1 MRRACSATSP
11 SPTRRCDGKPTTNAS
26 RSPITSAISRC
37 TAFSTWSVMITRT
50 TPTPKRW
57 KRSSRRSWRNSVFPI
72 PMRSG
77 NGLTDMTDSEPTHDN
92 PRNTR
97 NLPAVVPQGETGR
110 PTAESWLLRIVRG
123 LFGWKAGSVRDDL
136 QIVLDASTPDDVGFS
151 AVERTMLRNI
161 PDLHERRIADVM
173 VHRADIVAIKRD
185 IQIGELMSLFESA
198 AHSRLVVYN
207 ETLDDPEGIV
217 HIRDLLAFM
226 TARARVSDKAKTKAK
241 RAKPL
246 TAGLDLRAVDLALP
260 LSDANII
267 RKLLYVPPS
276 MRAIDLLAQMQAS
289 RIHLALVVDE
299 YGGTDGLVSI
309 EDIVEQIVGEID
321 DEHDSDEPP
330 AIVRQADNSF
340 IADARASLDDVRT
353 VIGEDFVTG
362 EAGEEVE
369 TLGGYL
375 VTHVGR
381 LPVRGEV
388 ISGPGNFEIEVLDAD
403 PRRVKR
409 LRIGTRKER
418 PAPRPQ
424 RETRRR
430 EATPEAGA
438 PPASDHP
445 SPPTSDGAGSP

>member
-1 MRRACSATSP
+1 
-11 SPTRRCDGKPTTNAS
+11 
-26 RSPITSAISRC
+26 
-37 TAFSTWSVMITRT
+37 
-50 TPTPKRW
+50 
-57 KRSSRRSWRNSVFPI
+57 
-72 PMRSG
+72 
-77 NGLTDMTDSEPTHDN
+77 
-92 PRNTR
+92 
-97 NLPAVVPQGETGR
+97 
-110 PTAESWLLRIVRG
+110 
-123 LFGWKAGSVRDDL
+123 
-136 QIVLDASTPDDVGFS
+136 
-151 AVERTMLRNI
+151 MLRNI
-161 PDLHERRIADVM
+161 LSLHERRIADVM
-173 VHRADIVAIKRD
+173 IHRADIVAVKRD
-185 IQIGELMSLFESA
+185 IPLGELMSLFESA

-226 TARARVSDKAKTKAK
+226 TARARISETGKGNAKQRK
-241 RAKPL
+241 KPFP
-246 TAGLDLRAVDLALP
+246 AGLDLRAVDLALP

-267 RKLLYVPPS
+267 RKLLFVPPS

-340 IADARASLDDVRT
+340 IADARASLDDVRS
-353 VIGEDFVTG
+353 VIGEEFVTG

-409 LRIGTRKER
+409 LRIATRKER
-418 PAPRPQ
+418 SALRAQ
-424 RETRRR
+424 RESRRR
-430 EATPEAGA
+430 EAATDAGSA
-438 PPASDHP
+438 PAGDNTN
-445 SPPTSDGAGSP
+445 PPGTGAGSS

>member
-1 MRRACSATSP
+1 MQSEWIEMA
-11 SPTRRCDGKPTTNAS
+11 
-26 RSPITSAISRC
+26 
-37 TAFSTWSVMITRT
+37 
-50 TPTPKRW
+50 
-57 KRSSRRSWRNSVFPI
+57 
-72 PMRSG
+72 
-77 NGLTDMTDSEPTHDN
+77 DSEPTHDN
-92 PRNTR
+92 PRNVR
-97 NLPAVVPQGETGR
+97 NLPAVVAPGDSRSSSEN
-110 PTAESWLLRIVRG
+110 WLLRAIRI

-136 QIVLDASTPDDVGFS
+136 QVVLDASTPDDVGFS
-151 AVERTMLRNI
+151 TVERTMLRNI
-161 PDLHERRIADVM
+161 LGLHERRIDDVM
-173 VHRADIVAIKRD
+173 VHRADIIAVKRD
-185 IQIGELMSLFESA
+185 IQLGELMDLFESA

-207 ETLDDPEGIV
+207 ETLDDPEGMV

-226 TARARVSDKAKTKAK
+226 TAKARVPEPTRARRK
-241 RAKPL
+241 KPFP
-246 TAGLDLRAVDLALP
+246 AGLDLRAVDLALP
-260 LSDANII
+260 LAEANII

-321 DEHDSDEPP
+321 DEHDNDEPP
-330 AIVRQADNSF
+330 AIVRQPDNSF

-362 EAGEEVE
+362 EAGEEVQ

-409 LRIGTRKER
+409 LRITTRKER
-418 PAPRPQ
+418 PAPRTQ
-424 RETRRR
+424 REARRR
-430 EATPEAGA
+430 ETPPEAGQA
-438 PPASDHP
+438 QTGQLQANDNARPPPA
-445 SPPTSDGAGSP
+445 DGAGPQ

>member
-1 MRRACSATSP
+1 MS
-11 SPTRRCDGKPTTNAS
+11 
-26 RSPITSAISRC
+26 
-37 TAFSTWSVMITRT
+37 
-50 TPTPKRW
+50 
-57 KRSSRRSWRNSVFPI
+57 
-72 PMRSG
+72 
-77 NGLTDMTDSEPTHDN
+77 DSDPTHDN

-97 NLPAVVPQGETGR
+97 NLPAVVQEGEVMR
-110 PTAESWLLRIVRG
+110 PLADNWLTRAIRT
-123 LFGWKAGSVRDDL
+123 LFGWKPGSVRDDL
-136 QIVLDASTPDDVGFS
+136 QVVLDTSTPDDVGFS

-161 PDLHERRIADVM
+161 LSLHERRIADVM
-173 VHRADIVAIKRD
+173 IHRADIVAVKRD
-185 IQIGELMSLFESA
+185 IPLGELMSLFESA

-217 HIRDLLAFM
+217 HIRDLLAYM
-226 TARARVSDKAKTKAK
+226 TARAGKPKTKTK
-241 RAKPL
+241 SKKPL
-246 TAGLDLRAVDLALP
+246 PAGLDLRTVDLAMP
-260 LSDANII
+260 LSEANII
-267 RKLLYVPPS
+267 RKLLFVPPS

-340 IADARASLDDVRT
+340 IADARASLDDVRS
-353 VIGEDFVTG
+353 VIGDEFVTG

-369 TLGGYL
+369 TLGGFL

-409 LRIGTRKER
+409 LRIATRKER
-418 PAPRPQ
+418 PTPRTP
-424 RETRRR
+424 RESRRR
-430 EATPEAGA
+430 EPA
-438 PPASDHP
+438 PDAAQPGDPAN
-445 SPPTSDGAGSP
+445 PPGDGAASS

>member
-1 MRRACSATSP
+1 MP
-11 SPTRRCDGKPTTNAS
+11 
-26 RSPITSAISRC
+26 
-37 TAFSTWSVMITRT
+37 
-50 TPTPKRW
+50 
-57 KRSSRRSWRNSVFPI
+57 
-72 PMRSG
+72 
-77 NGLTDMTDSEPTHDN
+77 DSDPTHDN
-92 PRNTR
+92 PKNTR
-97 NLPAVVPQGETGR
+97 NLPAVVQEGEVLR
-110 PTAESWLLRIVRG
+110 PASDNWLTRAIRT
-123 LFGWKAGSVRDDL
+123 LFGWKPGSVRDDL
-136 QIVLDASTPDDVGFS
+136 QVVLDASQPDEVGFS
-151 AVERTMLRNI
+151 AIERTMLRNI
-161 PDLHERRIADVM
+161 LGLHERRIADVM
-173 VHRADIVAIKRD
+173 VHRADIVAVKRD
-185 IQIGELMSLFESA
+185 ISLGELMSLFESA
-198 AHSRLVVYN
+198 AHSRLVVYD

-226 TARARVSDKAKTKAK
+226 TAKARV
-241 RAKPL
+241 AKPSPTKRKKPL
-246 TAGLDLRAVDLALP
+246 PAGLDLRAVDLALP
-260 LSDANII
+260 LSEANII

-340 IADARASLDDVRT
+340 IADARASLDDVRS

-409 LRIGTRKER
+409 LRIGMRKER
-418 PAPRPQ
+418 PAPRP
-424 RETRRR
+424 RDSLRRD
-430 EATPEAGA
+430 T
-438 PPASDHP
+438 ASDAGPAQASDTSTP
-445 SPPTSDGAGSP
+445 SPSGDGAGSP

>member
-1 MRRACSATSP
+1 MA
-11 SPTRRCDGKPTTNAS
+11 
-26 RSPITSAISRC
+26 
-37 TAFSTWSVMITRT
+37 
-50 TPTPKRW
+50 
-57 KRSSRRSWRNSVFPI
+57 
-72 PMRSG
+72 
-77 NGLTDMTDSEPTHDN
+77 DSEPTHDN

-97 NLPAVVPQGETGR
+97 NLPAVVPQGEVER
-110 PTAESWLLRIVRG
+110 PAADNWLTRAIRT
-123 LFGWKAGSVRDDL
+123 LFGWKPGSVRDDL
-136 QIVLDASTPDDVGFS
+136 QVVLDASTPDEVGFS
-151 AVERTMLRNI
+151 AIERTMLRNI
-161 PDLHERRIADVM
+161 LNLHERRIADVM
-173 VHRADIVAIKRD
+173 VHRADIVAVKRD
-185 IQIGELMSLFESA
+185 IPLGELMSLFESA

-226 TARARVSDKAKTKAK
+226 TAKARVSDTTKAK
-241 RAKPL
+241 RKKPFP
-246 TAGLDLRAVDLALP
+246 AGLDLRAVDLALP
-260 LSDANII
+260 LSETNII
-267 RKLLYVPPS
+267 RKLLFVPPS

-330 AIVRQADNSF
+330 AIMRQADNSF
-340 IADARASLDDVRT
+340 IADARASLDDVRS

-409 LRIGTRKER
+409 LRIAPRKER
-418 PAPRPQ
+418 APVRTQ
-424 RETRRR
+424 RESRRR
-430 EATPEAGA
+430 EAPPEPG
-438 PPASDHP
+438 PAQANDNA
-445 SPPTSDGAGSP
+445 SPPTGDGGGSQ

>member
-1 MRRACSATSP
+1 MRA
-11 SPTRRCDGKPTTNAS
+11 
-26 RSPITSAISRC
+26 
-37 TAFSTWSVMITRT
+37 
-50 TPTPKRW
+50 
-57 KRSSRRSWRNSVFPI
+57 
-72 PMRSG
+72 G
-77 NGLTDMTDSEPTHDN
+77 NGWTDMPDSDPVQDN
-92 PRNTR
+92 PRNTP
-97 NLPAVVPQGETGR
+97 NLPAVVQEGEVLR
-110 PTAESWLLRIVRG
+110 PAADNWLLRAIRT
-123 LFGWKAGSVRDDL
+123 LFGWKPGSVRDDL
-136 QIVLDASTPDDVGFS
+136 QVVLDTSTPDDVGFS
-151 AVERTMLRNI
+151 AIERTMLRNI
-161 PDLHERRIADVM
+161 LGLHERRIADVM
-173 VHRADIVAIKRD
+173 IHRADIVAVKRD
-185 IQIGELMSLFESA
+185 IPLGELMSLFESA

-226 TARARVSDKAKTKAK
+226 TVKARDGVVGKAK
-241 RAKPL
+241 RKKPYP
-246 TAGLDLRAVDLALP
+246 AGLDLRAVDLAQP
-260 LSDANII
+260 LAEANII

-330 AIVRQADNSF
+330 DIVRREDGSF
-340 IADARASLDDVRT
+340 LADARASLEDARA

-362 EAGEEVE
+362 EASDEVA

-375 VTHVGR
+375 VSQVGR

-409 LRIGTRKER
+409 LRIAVRKER
-418 PAPRPQ
+418 PVARTPR
-424 RETRRR
+424 ESRRR
-430 EATPEAGA
+430 EPTPDANTPQPHDAPQANDNA
-438 PPASDHP
+438 PPTNEST
-445 SPPTSDGAGSP
+445 PPAPGDGAGSQ

>member
-1 MRRACSATSP
+1 
-11 SPTRRCDGKPTTNAS
+11 
-26 RSPITSAISRC
+26 
-37 TAFSTWSVMITRT
+37 
-50 TPTPKRW
+50 
-57 KRSSRRSWRNSVFPI
+57 
-72 PMRSG
+72 
-77 NGLTDMTDSEPTHDN
+77 DSDPTHDN

-97 NLPAVVPQGETGR
+97 NLPAVVPQGQVMR
-110 PTAESWLLRIVRG
+110 PVAENWLARAIRA
-123 LFGWKAGSVRDDL
+123 LFGWNPGSVRDDL
-136 QIVLDASTPDDVGFS
+136 QVVLDASQPDEVGFS
-151 AVERTMLRNI
+151 AIERTMLRNI
-161 PDLHERRIADVM
+161 LSLHERRIADVM
-173 VHRADIVAIKRD
+173 VHRADIVAVKRD
-185 IQIGELMSLFESA
+185 IPLGELMSLFESA

-226 TARARVSDKAKTKAK
+226 TAKARIGEIGKAK
-241 RAKPL
+241 RKKPFP
-246 TAGLDLRAVDLALP
+246 AGLDLRAVDLGLP
-260 LSDANII
+260 LAEANII
-267 RKLLYVPPS
+267 RKLLFVPPS

-321 DEHDSDEPP
+321 DEHDSDDPP
-330 AIVRQADNSF
+330 SIVRQMDNSF
-340 IADARASLDDVRT
+340 IADARASLDDVRS

-375 VTHVGR
+375 VSHVGR

-388 ISGPGNFEIEVLDAD
+388 ISGPGNFEVEVLDAD

-418 PAPRPQ
+418 PAPRP
-424 RETRRR
+424 REARRR
-430 EATPEAGA
+430 E
-438 PPASDHP
+438 PASDAGNAP
-445 SPPTSDGAGSP
+445 SGDPVSPPPPSDGGGSP

>member
-1 MRRACSATSP
+1 MP
-11 SPTRRCDGKPTTNAS
+11 
-26 RSPITSAISRC
+26 
-37 TAFSTWSVMITRT
+37 
-50 TPTPKRW
+50 
-57 KRSSRRSWRNSVFPI
+57 
-72 PMRSG
+72 
-77 NGLTDMTDSEPTHDN
+77 DSEPIHDN

-97 NLPAVVPQGETGR
+97 NLPVPVQPAEVAR
-110 PTAESWLLRIVRG
+110 PSPDSWLLRAIRT

-136 QIVLDASTPDDVGFS
+136 QIVLDASTPDEAGFS

-161 PDLHERRIADVM
+161 LGLHERRIADVM
-173 VHRADIVAIKRD
+173 VHRADIIAVKRD
-185 IQIGELMSLFESA
+185 ISLGELMDRFESA
-198 AHSRLVVYN
+198 GHSRLVVYN

-226 TARARVSDKAKTKAK
+226 TARARVTETVKAK
-241 RAKPL
+241 RKKPPP
-246 TAGLDLRAVDLALP
+246 AGLDLRAVDLALP
-260 LSDANII
+260 LHKANII

-299 YGGTDGLVSI
+299 YGGSDGLVSI

-330 AIVRQADNSF
+330 SIVRQADNSF
-340 IADARASLDDVRT
+340 IADARASLDDVRS

-375 VTHVGR
+375 VSFVGR

-388 ISGPGNFEIEVLDAD
+388 ISGPGNYETQVLDAD

-409 LRIGTRKER
+409 LRIALRKER
-418 PAPRPQ
+418 PPPRSQ
-424 RETRRR
+424 REGRRR
-430 EATPEAGA
+430 EAPPEAGQPA
-438 PPASDHP
+438 PGENPT
-445 SPPTSDGAGSP
+445 PPPGDGGAGTQ

>member
-1 MRRACSATSP
+1 MP
-11 SPTRRCDGKPTTNAS
+11 
-26 RSPITSAISRC
+26 
-37 TAFSTWSVMITRT
+37 
-50 TPTPKRW
+50 
-57 KRSSRRSWRNSVFPI
+57 
-72 PMRSG
+72 
-77 NGLTDMTDSEPTHDN
+77 DSDPTHDN

-97 NLPAVVPQGETGR
+97 NLPAVVQEGEVIR
-110 PTAESWLLRIVRG
+110 PVADNWLTRAIRT
-123 LFGWKAGSVRDDL
+123 LFGWKPGSVRDDL
-136 QIVLDASTPDDVGFS
+136 QVVLDTSTPDEVGFS

-161 PDLHERRIADVM
+161 LSLHERRIADVM
-173 VHRADIVAIKRD
+173 IHRADIVAVKRD
-185 IQIGELMSLFESA
+185 IPLGELMSLFESA

-226 TARARVSDKAKTKAK
+226 TARAAKPKSKAKTK
-241 RAKPL
+241 KPIP
-246 TAGLDLRAVDLALP
+246 AGLDLRAVDLAMP
-260 LSDANII
+260 LSEAHII
-267 RKLLYVPPS
+267 RKLLFVPPS

-340 IADARASLDDVRT
+340 IADARASLDDVRS
-353 VIGEDFVTG
+353 VIGEEFVTG

-369 TLGGYL
+369 TLGGFL

-409 LRIGTRKER
+409 LRIATRKER
-418 PAPRPQ
+418 TMPRIQ
-424 RETRRR
+424 RESRRR
-430 EATPEAGA
+430 EAAPDGA
-438 PPASDHP
+438 PPSD
-445 SPPTSDGAGSP
+445 STNPPGDGASSS

>member
-1 MRRACSATSP
+1 MP
-11 SPTRRCDGKPTTNAS
+11 
-26 RSPITSAISRC
+26 
-37 TAFSTWSVMITRT
+37 
-50 TPTPKRW
+50 
-57 KRSSRRSWRNSVFPI
+57 
-72 PMRSG
+72 
-77 NGLTDMTDSEPTHDN
+77 DSDPTHDN
-92 PRNTR
+92 PRNIK
-97 NLPAVVPQGETGR
+97 NLPAVVPEGEVLR
-110 PTAESWLLRIVRG
+110 PVAADNWLTRAIRS
-123 LFGWKAGSVRDDL
+123 LFGWKPGSVRDDL
-136 QIVLDASTPDDVGFS
+136 QVVLDASTPDEVGFS
-151 AVERTMLRNI
+151 AIERTMLRNI
-161 PDLHERRIADVM
+161 LGLHERRIADVM
-173 VHRADIVAIKRD
+173 VHRADIVAVKRD
-185 IQIGELMSLFESA
+185 ISLGELMALFESA

-226 TARARVSDKAKTKAK
+226 TAKARSAKPSTAK
-241 RAKPL
+241 RKKPL
-246 TAGLDLRAVDLALP
+246 AAGLDLRAVDLALP
-260 LSDANII
+260 LADAGII

-330 AIVRQADNSF
+330 SIVKQADNTF

-353 VIGEDFVTG
+353 MIGEEFVTG

-418 PAPRPQ
+418 PAPRG
-424 RETRRR
+424 RETKRRD
-430 EATPEAGA
+430 AAADAGTA
-438 PPASDHP
+438 QAHDDKNPPSGNGTP
-445 SPPTSDGAGSP
+445 SP

>member
-1 MRRACSATSP
+1 MA
-11 SPTRRCDGKPTTNAS
+11 
-26 RSPITSAISRC
+26 
-37 TAFSTWSVMITRT
+37 
-50 TPTPKRW
+50 
-57 KRSSRRSWRNSVFPI
+57 
-72 PMRSG
+72 
-77 NGLTDMTDSEPTHDN
+77 DSEPTHDN

-97 NLPAVVPQGETGR
+97 NLPAVVPQGQVMR
-110 PTAESWLLRIVRG
+110 PVAENWLARAIRA

-136 QIVLDASTPDDVGFS
+136 QVVLDASTPDEVGFS
-151 AVERTMLRNI
+151 AIERTMLRNI
-161 PDLHERRIADVM
+161 LGLHERRIADVM
-173 VHRADIVAIKRD
+173 IHRADIIAVKRD
-185 IQIGELMSLFESA
+185 IPLGELMSLFESA

-207 ETLDDPEGIV
+207 DTLDDPEGIV

-226 TARARVSDKAKTKAK
+226 TARARAPDPGKTKRK
-241 RAKPL
+241 KPFP
-246 TAGLDLRAVDLALP
+246 AGLDLRAVDLALP
-260 LSDANII
+260 LSEANII
-267 RKLLYVPPS
+267 RKLLFVPPS

-289 RIHLALVVDE
+289 RIHLALVVEE

-330 AIVRQADNSF
+330 AIVRQVDNSF
-340 IADARASLDDVRT
+340 IADARARLDDVRT

-388 ISGPGNFEIEVLDAD
+388 ISGPGNYEIEVLDAD

-409 LRIGTRKER
+409 LRIAPRKER
-418 PAPRPQ
+418 PPARSQ
-424 RETRRR
+424 REGRRR
-430 EATPEAGA
+430 EPAAPEPAA
-438 PPASDHP
+438 PEPSHP
-445 SPPTSDGAGSP
+445 QPNDPVNTSPGDGAGPQ

>member
-1 MRRACSATSP
+1 MWI
-11 SPTRRCDGKPTTNAS
+11 G
-26 RSPITSAISRC
+26 
-37 TAFSTWSVMITRT
+37 
-50 TPTPKRW
+50 
-57 KRSSRRSWRNSVFPI
+57 
-72 PMRSG
+72 SG
-77 NGLTDMTDSEPTHDN
+77 QTEMADSEPTHDN
-92 PRNTR
+92 SRNTR
-97 NLPAVVPQGETGR
+97 NLPAVVPPGEIAR
-110 PTAESWLLRIVRG
+110 ATAESWLTRAIRT
-123 LFGWKAGSVRDDL
+123 LFGWKPGSVRDDL
-136 QIVLDASTPDDVGFS
+136 QVVLDASTPDEVGFS

-161 PDLHERRIADVM
+161 LGLHERRIADVM
-173 VHRADIVAIKRD
+173 IHRADIIAVKRD
-185 IQIGELMSLFESA
+185 ILIGELMSLFESA

-226 TARARVSDKAKTKAK
+226 TARARTDAGKTKRK
-241 RAKPL
+241 KPL
-246 TAGLDLRAVDLALP
+246 PAGLDLRAVDLALP
-260 LSDANII
+260 LADANII

-309 EDIVEQIVGEID
+309 EDIVEQIVREID

-330 AIVRQADNSF
+330 AIVRQADNSY
-340 IADARASLDDVRT
+340 IADARASLDDVRS

-418 PAPRPQ
+418 SALRAQ
-424 RETRRR
+424 RESRRR
-430 EATPEAGA
+430 EASPESSPLQANDNA
-438 PPASDHP
+438 
-445 SPPTSDGAGSP
+445 SPPSSDGTGSS